1 MPANRWNNAAA
12 IELYK
17 MIHHLKQCSTG
28 MAWVATLPRLAT
40 TTGYTNIVSVISL
53 ILDTYKKY
61 LKMKIDGVKIYK
73 VCSNSHTETHI
84 RSILRA
90 SMVGL

>member
-1 MPANRWNNAAA
+1 MEHNAAT

-17 MIHHLKQCSTG
+17 MIHHLKQCSIG
-28 MAWVATLPRLAT
+28 MEWVSTIPRLAT
-40 TTGYTNIVSVISL
+40 TGGYTNIMSVITL
-53 ILDTYKKY
+53 LLDTHKKY
-61 LKMKIDGVKIYK
+61 LKMKIDRIKIYK

-84 RSILRA
+84 RSIFRA